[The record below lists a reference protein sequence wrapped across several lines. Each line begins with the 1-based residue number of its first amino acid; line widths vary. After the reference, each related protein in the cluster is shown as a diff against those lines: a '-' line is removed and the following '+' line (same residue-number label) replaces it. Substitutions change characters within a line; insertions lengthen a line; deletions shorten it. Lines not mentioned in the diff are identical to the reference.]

1 MRDGQKTD
9 LLTSLLYIFCC
20 YNITPLIFCN
30 RVIFTNIR
38 RKSRWPVSKKT
49 EEMKRLGTLVLT
61 GWTCGMIRK
70 KSVLARS
77 NIEGATIGVSSGEWR
92 VESLMVSIEEV
103 RMYCTIAC
111 DSERLST
118 SWQGRRGGHAP
129 VYYTLLLVLNVID
142 KKKSKRG
149 RSQT

>member
-103 RMYCTIAC
+103 RM
-111 DSERLST
+111 
-118 SWQGRRGGHAP
+118 
-129 VYYTLLLVLNVID
+129 
-142 KKKSKRG
+142 
-149 RSQT
+149 